1 MNSKTIAK
9 NSFWYGIETVTGL
22 FLTLFTSIVIAR
34 SIGPE
39 RLGYFLYL
47 WWIAGI
53 AATLGSLGIPSA
65 TRKYMSEY
73 FGRGQIGLAK
83 TVFYH
88 TLWLQTLMAAVV
100 TCAGLL
106 AIWFFG
112 DRQYRVIGLFMI
124 GSIFPSM
131 VNSVAAGANTALE
144 DLRAN
149 VPASFVSTGIFVIAV
164 FSSIYFGWG
173 LLGISIGLLTMR
185 AAELVVR
192 LIPLIKHF
200 KQYRAEPLDRILSK
214 RMFLFSGQSLLLL
227 LLGLIVWDRSE
238 MVFLKNLCSDIRQVA
253 FYSVAFNITE
263 RLLIFSQVFGTA
275 TGATLMVQYGRD
287 SSLVRGLAETSLR
300 YLALIAFPVH
310 LGLAAIAAPL
320 VSATYGS
327 KYLEAVPALIIAACL
342 GIPKAFFLPAQA
354 ILSSWDRQK
363 VIIRWGLVSAALN
376 LLLDFTLIPK
386 YGAVGAAIANG
397 VTQTFF
403 AAVLWLALVP
413 LLNLRFE
420 KLAIAKTVVISVVM
434 AAVVH
439 VATARIPG
447 FLGLTLAIIL
457 GVIVYLALIR
467 VSGVLNRDDQGR
479 LLNLRNHFPAGF
491 RQPFEQGVNWL
502 IVDPVASLKGDQ

>member
-1 MNSKTIAK
+1 
-9 NSFWYGIETVTGL
+9 
-22 FLTLFTSIVIAR
+22 
-34 SIGPE
+34 
-39 RLGYFLYL
+39 
-47 WWIAGI
+47 
-53 AATLGSLGIPSA
+53 
-65 TRKYMSEY
+65 
-73 FGRGQIGLAK
+73 
-83 TVFYH
+83 
-88 TLWLQTLMAAVV
+88 
-100 TCAGLL
+100 
-106 AIWFFG
+106 
-112 DRQYRVIGLFMI
+112 MI

-149 VPASFVSTGIFVIAV
+149 VPASFVSTGIFVICV

-185 AAELVVR
+185 TAELVVR

-200 KQYRAEPLDRILSK
+200 KQYRPERLDRVLSR
-214 RMFLFSGQSLLLL
+214 RMFLFSGQSLILL

-238 MVFLKNLCSDIRQVA
+238 MVFLKNLCTDIRQVA

-263 RLLIFSQVFGTA
+263 RLLVFSQVFGTA

-287 SSLVRGLAETSLR
+287 STLVRGLAETSAR
-300 YLALIAFPVH
+300 YLALISFPVH

-327 KYLEAVPALIIAACL
+327 KYSEAVPALIVAACL

-354 ILSSWDRQK
+354 ILSSWDRQI

-376 LLLDFTLIPK
+376 VLLDFSLIPK

-420 KLAIAKTVVISVVM
+420 KLAIAKTAVISVVM
-434 AAVVH
+434 AVVVH

-467 VSGVLNRDDQGR
+467 ISGVLNQEDQGR
-479 LLNLRNHFPAGF
+479 LLNLRNHFPASF
-491 RQPFEQGVNWL
+491 RHLFEQGVNWL